1 MVNGKWSVGNED
13 HVKRETSNVNEERET
28 SNVRRQ
34 T

>member
-1 MVNGKWSVGNED
+1 MNTDQLWLRRTLHRSVRYSAG
-13 HVKRETSNVNEERET
+13 ET